1 MFGNIE
7 LFRLSQALSGH
18 ATTRLNLIS
27 QNVANADTP
36 GYQGKDIAP
45 FDVQLR
51 GDKPF
56 TNMRATRPA
65 HILPPAADRGHAVEL
80 NAAVSPNGNSVS
92 VEKEMLKAAEVHQQ
106 HDRALA
112 IYKSA
117 LTILRT
123 SIGRR

>member
-7 LFRLSQALSGH
+7 LFRLSQAMSGH
-18 ATTRLNLIS
+18 AATRLNLIS
-27 QNVANADTP
+27 QNVANADMP
-36 GYQGKDIAP
+36 GYRGKDIAP
-45 FDVQLR
+45 FQVLIRDDQPFANLRQTRPGHLTEPLR
-51 GDKPF
+51 G
-56 TNMRATRPA
+56 REGGIEVQSSVA
-65 HILPPAADRGHAVEL
+65 
-80 NAAVSPNGNSVS
+80 PNGNSVS
-92 VEKEMLKAAEVHQQ
+92 VEKELLKAAEVHQQ

>member
-18 ATTRLNLIS
+18 ATSRLNLIS

-45 FDVQLR
+45 FTTLIRDDKPYANLRQTRPGHMTAPLSARDIGVDVQ
-51 GDKPF
+51 
-56 TNMRATRPA
+56 AS
-65 HILPPAADRGHAVEL
+65 
-80 NAAVSPNGNSVS
+80 VSPNGNSVS
-92 VEKEMLKAAEVHQQ
+92 VEKELLKAAEVHQQ

>member
-7 LFRLSQALSGH
+7 LFRLSEAMTGH
-18 ATTRLNLIS
+18 ATKRLNLIS

-36 GYQGKDIAP
+36 GFQSKDIAP
-45 FDVQLR
+45 FNALMR

-56 TNMRATRPA
+56 TNMRTTRPE
-65 HILPPAADRGHAVEL
+65 HMSPAVSGRDHAVEL
-80 NAAVSPNGNSVS
+80 NEAVSPNGNSVS